1 MKTTIFTALIISLTM
16 MTVKANM
23 EDVWIVPEGEQT
35 IDSEQT

>member
-1 MKTTIFTALIISLTM
+1 MKTTIFTALISLTL

-35 IDSEQT
+35 IDNEQT